1 MSHFQRTQYRVAGHY
16 AHQGMY
22 PGAPLRVHPVM
33 PLMPYE
39 AAASATSPYGA
50 PESAPEEAGGLI
62 PVAYRTPLA
71 LVGVGAVL
79 YMMFRGTIGADMR
92 AAEDRRSRGLRSN
105 PSAPGRTDTGP
116 EDDIASLPKAVE
128 QETRLV
134 QNVFKKKV

>member
-50 PESAPEEAGGLI
+50 TDAGDQDGSSSTKWWMI
-62 PVAYRTPLA
+62 GA
-71 LVGVGAVL
+71 AVL
-79 YMMFRGTIGADMR
+79 AVAALASSRSPQMR
-92 AAEDRRSRGLRSN
+92 TN

-116 EDDIASLPKAVE
+116 EDDIAQLPKAVE
-128 QETRLV
+128 QETRLM
-134 QNVFKKKV
+134 QNVFKKV